1 GQTRGARIMKAVV
14 IRYLNEIVSL
24 AVMALMSV
32 ALIAG
37 QADATAHAVALESEQ
52 HEVGPALIHAEFA
65 IDLNLGELAKLNVDK
80 DSIEAIR
87 EVLETRLERRD

>member
-1 GQTRGARIMKAVV
+1 MKTVV
-14 IRYLNEIVSL
+14 FRYLNEIVSL
-24 AVMALMSV
+24 TILALMSV

-37 QADATAHAVALESEQ
+37 QADATAHAMTVELQQ
-52 HEVGPALIHAEFA
+52 HEIGPALIHAEFA
-65 IDLNLGELAKLNVDK
+65 INLSLGELARLSIDS